1 MKILLICQYYEP
13 EPFRVHALCREL
25 VRRGHEVHV
34 VTGMPNYPK
43 GERYPGYEENRI
55 KTEELNGVFIT
66 RLPIHPRKTG
76 AVHRFWNYY
85 SYVYQSKRFVR
96 SKRLAKAEPPFDVV
110 FVYQLSPVMMARSG
124 LCYAKTHGLPVL
136 MYTLDL
142 WPESL
147 LAGGIARGS
156 AVYRLY
162 HRISGRIYHA
172 ADRILVSSGQFSPY
186 LRREFGIPEHR
197 IHCLPQFAEALFQ
210 PLPVKPKGEVLRLTF
225 AGNIGLYQKLDTVLS
240 AAELLRDEPVEFQIV
255 GDGSELEHIRKS
267 AQQRGLRNVII
278 PGRKPVEEMPEIYAR
293 SDAMLV
299 TMLRDPLIS
308 LTLPGKVQ
316 SYLAAG
322 KPIIGAIDGE
332 AARVIREADCGFCGP
347 AEDAEALAE
356 NVRKMLAC
364 SDMERLCRN
373 AAAYYETHFSLDRF
387 MEALEQELLT
397 LKKE

>member
-1 MKILLICQYYEP
+1 MKILLICQYCEP

-25 VRRGHEVHV
+25 ARRGHEVHV

-55 KTEELNGVFIT
+55 LEEKLDGVFIT

-85 SYVYQSKRFVR
+85 SYVHQSKQYVR
-96 SKRLAKAEPPFDVV
+96 RKSLAKAEPPFDLV
-110 FVYQLSPVMMARSG
+110 FVYQLSPVMMAWAG
-124 LCYAKTHGLPVL
+124 LRYAKAHGLPVL

-147 LAGGIARGS
+147 LAGGVARGS
-156 AVYRLY
+156 LVYRLY
-162 HRISGRIYHA
+162 HGISGRIYRA
-172 ADRILVSSGQFSPY
+172 CDRILVSSGQFSPY
-186 LRREFGIPEHR
+186 LRKEFGISEQKLR
-197 IHCLPQFAEALFQ
+197 CLPQFAEALFR
-210 PLPVKPKGEVLRLTF
+210 PLPVKPREEILRLSF
-225 AGNIGLYQKLDTVLS
+225 AGNVGLYQNLDTVLD
-240 AAELLRDEPVEFQIV
+240 AAELLREEPVEFQIV
-255 GDGSELEHIRKS
+255 GDGSELEHLRNS
-267 AQQRGLRNVII
+267 ARERGLENVVFL
-278 PGRKPVEEMPEIYAR
+278 GRRPVEEMPEIYAQ

-322 KPIIGAIDGE
+322 KPVIGAIDGE
-332 AARVIREADCGFCGP
+332 TARVIREADCGFCGP
-347 AEDAEALAE
+347 AEDAAALAE
-356 NVRKMLAC
+356 NVRRLLAC
-364 SDMERLCRN
+364 TDTERLCRN
-373 AAAYYETHFSLDRF
+373 AAAYSESHFSLDRF
-387 MEALEQELLT
+387 MESLEQELLT